1 MYDFCFSPIYA
12 VLLAIGGVAG
22 YITKGSM
29 ASLGAGLGSA
39 ALLGLMSK
47 WSLDSYHKGK
57 ACKPATAISLLV
69 AAGLTY
75 VMYERY
81 SATGKLLLAGLT
93 AGLSAAMTGGRR
105 DVHHAHT
112 WESFSTLL
120 GIRKCNMCVSYLHV
134 KPAVCCGRSAIP
146 TQCFQRVQRSLM

>member
-57 ACKPATAISLLV
+57 ACKPATAVSLLV

-81 SATGKLLLAGLT
+81 SATGKLMPAGLT
-93 AGLSAAMTGGRR
+93 AGLSAAMTGGRLGA
-105 DVHHAHT
+105 HAAHT
-112 WESFSTLL
+112 LSTACSSC
-120 GIRKCNMCVSYLHV
+120 RCQSVSLSSGCMLV
-134 KPAVCCGRSAIP
+134 STSSVRPD
-146 TQCFQRVQRSLM
+146 

>member
-22 YITKGSM
+22 YLTKGSM
-29 ASLGAGLGSA
+29 VSLGAGLGSA

-81 SATGKLLLAGLT
+81 SATGKLMPAGLT
-93 AGLSAAMTGGRR
+93 AGLSAAMTGGQRGR
-105 DVHHAHT
+105 HLAHLGQPSSGSGILAT
-112 WESFSTLL
+112 HSLSFASQLT
-120 GIRKCNMCVSYLHV
+120 V
-134 KPAVCCGRSAIP
+134 GRGRFSHMRSRCSCMHSAA
-146 TQCFQRVQRSLM
+146 

>member
-22 YITKGSM
+22 YVTKGSM
-29 ASLGAGLGSA
+29 TSLGAGLGSA

-47 WSLDSYHKGK
+47 WSLHSYHKGK

-81 SATGKLLLAGLT
+81 SATGKLMPAGLT
-93 AGLSAAMTGGRR
+93 AGLSAAMTGGLRA
-105 DVHHAHT
+105 VHA
-112 WESFSTLL
+112 
-120 GIRKCNMCVSYLHV
+120 LHV
-134 KPAVCCGRSAIP
+134 PSPPACGVVFTSATTIHQVRVNYMIIMRCLP
-146 TQCFQRVQRSLM
+146 TPVQIYCAGNVAV